1 MIKQCIPLLILLL
14 SVNAYAGGKVT
25 IQSEHE
31 GEKMNMVIEY
41 LDQNTL
47 RMNMPGQGEASGYML
62 VKGNKVYTVTNI
74 NNTPMV
80 MDMAAMGK
88 MASAFGA
95 AESSPDQDNG
105 PLGYKV
111 LEIKPLEKKETVAG
125 FTGKVYLLTTKENNT
140 TKTEEVVLSSDPLVR
155 DYAAAW
161 SHASL
166 AMEKAMGKEAGG
178 DTDLNDYMATHKLG
192 LLRYGKEFKVLA
204 IEKTTPPAQRFNL
217 PAPPMS
223 MPDFGSMFGAPAQ

>member
-1 MIKQCIPLLILLL
+1 MIKRCIPLLILLL

-41 LDQNTL
+41 LDANTL

-62 VKGNKVYTVTNI
+62 VKGRKVYTVTNI
-74 NNTPMV
+74 NNSPMV

-95 AESSPDQDNG
+95 PDNSTNQNNG

-111 LEIKPLEKKETVAG
+111 LQIKATGKKETVAG
-125 FTGKVYLLTTKENNT
+125 FTGKVYLLTTQENGN
-140 TKTEEVVLSSDPLVR
+140 TKTEEVVLSTAPQVR

-161 SHASL
+161 SHATI
-166 AMEKAMGKEAGG
+166 AMEKAMGQKAEE
-178 DTDLNDYMATHKLG
+178 DTNLNNYMAKHKLG
-192 LLRYGKEFKVLA
+192 LLRYGKEFRVLS
-204 IEKTTPPAQRFNL
+204 IENTTPPADRFNL
-217 PAPPMS
+217 PSPPMS
-223 MPDFGSMFGAPAQ
+223 MPDFGSMFGAPAN